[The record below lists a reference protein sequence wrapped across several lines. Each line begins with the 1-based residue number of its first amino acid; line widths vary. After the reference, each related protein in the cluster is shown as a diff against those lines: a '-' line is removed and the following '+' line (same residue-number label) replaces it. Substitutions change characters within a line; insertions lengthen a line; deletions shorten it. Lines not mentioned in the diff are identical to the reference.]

1 VIRVL
6 LADDQALIR
15 AGFRVLIDTAGDL
28 QVVGE
33 ATDGQ
38 QAVDLARRER
48 ADVVLM
54 DIRMPGVDGLE
65 ATRRISADEDLAG
78 VKVII
83 LTTFESDEYV
93 YQALRAGASGFL
105 VKDTEPADLIQ
116 AVRVVARGDALLSP
130 SVTRRLITDIASRPE
145 RPPPSDRA
153 LASLTDRERQVM
165 ALVAEGLSNDEIA
178 ARLFLSPLTSKTHV
192 SRIMTKLNARD
203 RAQLVVLAYE
213 TGLVTPGGRDRHPRP
228 RLASRRL
235 PPKAAAVPG
244 CAVKAARVPERRR
257 CRAAAVV
264 AAAVAGHVG
273 FRRAA
278 SGPSGPPSPSPR
290 SRARSRWIGRR
301 EPPEP

>member
-15 AGFRVLIDTAGDL
+15 AGFHVLIDAADDL

-33 ATDGQ
+33 ALDGA

-65 ATRRISADEDLAG
+65 ATRRISADDDLAG

-93 YQALRAGASGFL
+93 YQAIRAGASGFM
-105 VKDTEPADLIQ
+105 VKDTEPADLLQ
-116 AVRVVARGDALLSP
+116 AIRVVARGDALLSP
-130 SVTRRLITDIASRPE
+130 SVTRRLITDLATRPD
-145 RPPPSDRA
+145 RPPPGARSLEA
-153 LASLTDRERQVM
+153 LAGLTEREREVM

-178 ARLFLSPLTSKTHV
+178 GRLFLSPLTSKTHV

-203 RAQLVVLAYE
+203 RAQLVVMAYE
-213 TGLVTPGGRDRHPRP
+213 SGLVTPG
-228 RLASRRL
+228 
-235 PPKAAAVPG
+235 
-244 CAVKAARVPERRR
+244 ERRHR
-257 CRAAAVV
+257 
-264 AAAVAGHVG
+264 
-273 FRRAA
+273 
-278 SGPSGPPSPSPR
+278 P
-290 SRARSRWIGRR
+290 
-301 EPPEP
+301 